1 MSTQTASEHSPGPTP
16 ASGQPLV
23 LPPCIAL
30 MGPTAAGKTAA
41 ALALAEHFPVEIIS
55 VDSAQVYRDMNI
67 GTAKPEAHILARIP
81 HHLIDIRD
89 PTEAYSAAEF
99 RADAAALI
107 EAIIGRRHLPLLVGG
122 TMLYFRALLAGLSQL
137 PSADSVVRER
147 LENEAREHGWQ
158 HMHARLAAVD
168 PVAAA
173 RIHPNDPQRIQRAL
187 EVYEISGRNLSE
199 WFAQQPREPAQSQLL
214 KIAVAPRER
223 SVLHQRIAQRW
234 QQMETAG
241 FIDEV
246 RQIREKYPVTAD
258 MPAMRAVGYRQV
270 WEYLDGAFDAAELS
284 QRAIAATRQLAKRQ
298 YTWLRRESG
307 LLWYDLSDREM
318 THCITIA
325 VRGFAERYQLI

>member
-1 MSTQTASEHSPGPTP
+1 MHSEAAAWTSADGAGAGAT
-16 ASGQPLV
+16 V

-67 GTAKPEAHILARIP
+67 GTAKPEADVLARIP

-89 PTEAYSAAEF
+89 PTEVYSAAEF
-99 RADAAALI
+99 CRDACALI
-107 EAIIGRRHLPLLVGG
+107 EAILQRRHLPLLVGG
-122 TMLYFRALLAGLSQL
+122 TMLYYRALLGGLSSL
-137 PSADSVVRER
+137 PSADPAVRER
-147 LENEAREHGWQ
+147 LENDARQHGWQ
-158 HMHARLAAVD
+158 WMHARLAQIDA
-168 PVAAA
+168 VAAA

-187 EVYEISGRNLSE
+187 EVYEITGRSLTE
-199 WFAQQPREPAQSQLL
+199 WFQHQPREPARSHLL
-214 KIAVAPRER
+214 KIAIAPRER
-223 SVLHQRIAQRW
+223 AELHQRIAQRW
-234 QQMETAG
+234 YIMEAAG
-241 FIDEV
+241 LIDEV
-246 RQIREKYPVTAD
+246 RELRAKYSLTAD

-270 WEYLDGAFDAAELS
+270 WEYLDGAYDAAELA
-284 QRAIAATRQLAKRQ
+284 QRGIAATRQLAKRQ

-325 VRGFAERYQLI
+325 VRGFAERHQLI